1 MFIGRKKELSVL
13 EDTYKKPGF
22 QMTVVYGRR
31 RIGQTRFSYDRLII
45 LNLPSLFRKEV
56 YEALMDRRGLIDKR
70 YEEVEFLF
78 SSLSGFSKWVK
89 ENAHPDRV
97 RLVTMEELYD

>member
-1 MFIGRKKELSVL
+1 MVGIDDVNKKAVL
-13 EDTYKKPGF
+13 GECKFKNEVID
-22 QMTVVYGRR
+22 
-31 RIGQTRFSYDRLII
+31 
-45 LNLPSLFRKEV
+45 KEV

-78 SSLSGFSKWVK
+78 FSLSGFSKWVK

>member
-1 MFIGRKKELSVL
+1 MVGIDDVNKKAVL
-13 EDTYKKPGF
+13 GECKFKND
-22 QMTVVYGRR
+22 V
-31 RIGQTRFSYDRLII
+31 ID
-45 LNLPSLFRKEV
+45 KEV

-70 YEEVEFLF
+70 YEEVEFLLF
-78 SSLSGFSKWVK
+78 SLSGFSKWVK

>member
-31 RIGQTRFSYDRLII
+31 RIGKSRLITEFTKGKRASYYVASKTSI
-45 LNLPSLFRKEV
+45 EDNVHKWSSQVIADLAPD
-56 YEALMDRRGLIDKR
+56 MD
-70 YEEVEFLF
+70 
-78 SSLSGFSKWVK
+78 
-89 ENAHPDRV
+89 
-97 RLVTMEELYD
+97 

>member
-1 MFIGRKKELSVL
+1 
-13 EDTYKKPGF
+13 
-22 QMTVVYGRR
+22 
-31 RIGQTRFSYDRLII
+31 
-45 LNLPSLFRKEV
+45 V

-78 SSLSGFSKWVK
+78 FSLSGFSKWVK

-97 RLVTMEELYD
+97 RLVTLEELYD

>member
-1 MFIGRKKELSVL
+1 MWQLTGYYNQI
-13 EDTYKKPGF
+13 TNKKPKF
-22 QMTVVYGRR
+22 
-31 RIGQTRFSYDRLII
+31 
-45 LNLPSLFRKEV
+45 PKEV